1 MLWTSIYLYNGLLS
15 PNLLHLL
22 INRQHSATS
31 STVARDHKHSPF
43 LNKIAKNHRQGPGM
57 RLSYLIATAF
67 AVIVV
72 SAKPEENTHE
82 AKDKGKGPAD
92 NPESNDSSM
101 SDSYDIEV
109 PLAEK
114 IELDKLPKIFTHP
127 RSRRSSRSSSRA
139 AAQKAVDEGKD
150 NADDVDSWEQVG
162 GRWMGLGDGPSSSQA
177 NAIQEQAWEKYQE
190 EVGRA
195 QQELGQRF
203 SSQNLSP
210 ANGSWENIPYSGR
223 YQHSEDESPD
233 TVFRASPG
241 DQSTSSQG
249 GEPAGPSDPGSHS
262 DDNQGSHRDQKH
274 PTAAAA
280 LHQLSATPVST
291 STSLASPF
299 DGTPTATLPPSSPI
313 ATPSDCYGYD
323 SDGDLPRHERYGDD
337 TPRYQDEIEKRR
349 KQARHDF
356 SDESS
361 SDRSRYGRPAGP
373 SRREVGFNAPGRGQG
388 PVSNFLGP
396 REMTAPEGSGQ
407 ANERKLGTN
416 DTMTRI
422 ARRTEEIEAKSKDA
436 KDNHSDTASTA
447 SYETTSSYG
456 TFSRFVTPSSP
467 NRGETF
473 PGSASSQRSGSSS
486 EGRSNQSKNRA
497 SPLSQNPEVPYIP
510 QTPVQ
515 DVSYPAS
522 GYSLSGNADSISAE
536 GYPSPINQGNSIAN
550 YYPDDTHGQSSS
562 DGHSPY
568 SQFSYH
574 PTTTPSS
581 ILSLSTQIP
590 PTPTPSGYR
599 DYEDDDYDGD
609 YKKDERARRAS
620 SRNRDREE
628 ERRARQRDRDERNR
642 QEELEREE
650 ESKKKKDKGKGKEVA
665 QVAVNNTGSDKPR
678 DRINSLWN
686 KGWVRNEPRD
696 SEDYKDNEYEQQ
708 LNPATGKPRWIL
720 SRGDG
725 VDQEEVDMGRRFT
738 AAYQEKL
745 LERLDEALNKTL
757 DTIALDTEIQR
768 NSGILTCPSTPSTA
782 IYNRPGD
789 QTPSGLSVIHRPLSS
804 DNSSTRTERRT
815 PIICPE
821 PPVQKPKKKAVAGH
835 PPRPPPYQALA
846 DEHPRHQDQG
856 NHFAEYQGSSSRGR
870 QAPTLTLRL
879 GTTPSPRPP
888 TPTLRL
894 ATMTPSNS
902 RRSPHER
909 ATATLTLRLGT
920 PAQFILDARST
931 ATLTLTL
938 FAAAVPSAVPDAAS
952 LPFSAPA
959 SGGYAEREDRASV
972 LNSAAG
978 GNYRRL
984 LVFRAGGSPL

>member
-1 MLWTSIYLYNGLLS
+1 MPTTWILGSKL
-15 PNLLHLL
+15 
-22 INRQHSATS
+22 
-31 STVARDHKHSPF
+31 VADGWASVMVHQA
-43 LNKIAKNHRQGPGM
+43 AKLKQSKSRRG
-57 RLSYLIATAF
+57 
-67 AVIVV
+67 
-72 SAKPEENTHE
+72 ENT
-82 AKDKGKGPAD
+82 KKKLDGP
-92 NPESNDSSM
+92 
-101 SDSYDIEV
+101 
-109 PLAEK
+109 
-114 IELDKLPKIFTHP
+114 
-127 RSRRSSRSSSRA
+127 SRSSGGGFQARTSR
-139 AAQKAVDEGKD
+139 
-150 NADDVDSWEQVG
+150 
-162 GRWMGLGDGPSSSQA
+162 RPT
-177 NAIQEQAWEKYQE
+177 
-190 EVGRA
+190 
-195 QQELGQRF
+195 
-203 SSQNLSP
+203 
-210 ANGSWENIPYSGR
+210 GSWENIPYSGR
-223 YQHSEDESPD
+223 YQRSEDESPD
-233 TVFRASPG
+233 TVVRASPG

-249 GEPAGPSDPGSHS
+249 GEPTGPSDPGSHS
-262 DDNQGSHRDQKH
+262 DDNQGSHRDQKY

-299 DGTPTATLPPSSPI
+299 DGTPTATLPLSSPI

-337 TPRYQDEIEKRR
+337 TPRYHDEIEKRR

-373 SRREVGFNAPGRGQG
+373 SRREVDFNAPGRGQG
-388 PVSNFLGP
+388 PVSNFLGL

-422 ARRTEEIEAKSKDA
+422 GRKTEEIEAKSKDA

-522 GYSLSGNADSISAE
+522 GYSLSGNVDSISAE

-568 SQFSYH
+568 SQSSYH

-581 ILSLSTQIP
+581 TLSLSTRTP

-599 DYEDDDYDGD
+599 DYEDDDYDSD

-678 DRINSLWN
+678 DRIYSLWN

-708 LNPATGKPRWIL
+708 LNPATGKPPRWIL
-720 SRGDG
+720 SGGDG

-757 DTIALDTEIQR
+757 DTIALDNEIQR
-768 NSGILTCPSTPSTA
+768 NFGIPTCPSTPSTA

-789 QTPSGLSVIHRPLSS
+789 QTPSGLNVIHRPLSS
-804 DNSSTRTERRT
+804 DNSSASTERRT

-821 PPVQKPKKKAVAGH
+821 PPVQKPKEKAVVGH

-856 NHFAEYQGSSSRGR
+856 NHLAEYQGSSSRGR
-870 QAPTLTLRL
+870 QAPT
-879 GTTPSPRPP
+879 
-888 TPTLRL
+888 PTLRL
-894 ATMTPSNS
+894 ATMTPSDS

-938 FAAAVPSAVPDAAS
+938 FAAAVPTAVPNAAS

-959 SGGYAEREDRASV
+959 SGGYAGGGRELPQV
-972 LNSAAG
+972 AG
-978 GNYRRL
+978 FQGRGL
-984 LVFRAGGSPL
+984 TSLAGLCMVWGEGDVAFGDGDVKGGK